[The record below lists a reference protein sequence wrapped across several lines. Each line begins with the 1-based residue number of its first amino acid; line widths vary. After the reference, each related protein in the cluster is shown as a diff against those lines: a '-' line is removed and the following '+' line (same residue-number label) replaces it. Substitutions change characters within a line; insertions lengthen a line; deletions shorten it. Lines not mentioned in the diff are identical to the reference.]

1 MDVNL
6 KSEDKFFIKD
16 DNEDLIL
23 VDKIE
28 AFPDV
33 TTNRIMFLIG
43 QKFNVNY
50 DDNEIDKNKRVA
62 IQISFEIDAISE
74 IE

>member
-1 MDVNL
+1 MDINL